1 MKNQEV
7 MRTNVSKNRKLFLSP
22 KRAVTGIFM
31 MSIVLFAVAFL
42 GAGCNESRSIDS
54 IDSASVVVLLN
65 SDLQESAVTIEK
77 VVPYLGHFGIKHQL
91 VDIAKEVVD
100 SKKIDPAL
108 IIIGHN
114 GLTNSDQN
122 DLNSSVERFLAQCQS
137 RGTGI
142 LSFDNTMPGSLL
154 SQLEDEVD
162 PGVGELKFN
171 NQDHYITEY
180 REVGEMKSLFGYM
193 SLPKMTVNQGEV
205 LITGNGQPLLVVGT
219 QSNGRVAQW
228 TSQDWM
234 YYSLLGPLG
243 GLDDCLWRSIV
254 WAARK
259 PFVMQALP
267 PIVTMRVDDC
277 VGSGRQQWDV
287 TPFQWVKIANKYGFK
302 PWLGL
307 FNYNITPEG
316 VEELKELL
324 SAGWATATPHAFG
337 RPPRKESEIETIV
350 NIYNPYYAPQMAA
363 THFVP
368 DYWHPNAIPY
378 LSEYYD
384 EFIFFDHNNQKPWPD
399 ETAQKILEAV
409 DNWYHDT
416 GLPMGKY
423 LVPHWGEISSN
434 MIAHVYDKWNIEFT
448 SIRETD
454 KSWGQQIPEYRLR
467 EGEKPVRSAPF
478 RLYDEPV
485 IGKSKKGITTSRA
498 SYNVDFKEFESYKF
512 FDFSSTINDITGYEW
527 MPDNNV
533 EATAERGIKTILRGL
548 QAKALAVLFTHETDY
563 VYDVEPENWDAI
575 FRIISKGIAGY
586 DPIFKTTDEALRIL
600 RAFHTSDLSDAQ
612 YNETKQQLSVKLI
625 GETDVPTS
633 VFVYTDDGE
642 SVVEKMVEIPIIK
655 DEATQLI
662 QLSK

>member
-1 MKNQEV
+1 MK
-7 MRTNVSKNRKLFLSP
+7 KNLKKLSGFGSRREKSIFQYVLFLFLAMHIIISGC
-22 KRAVTGIFM
+22 KNE
-31 MSIVLFAVAFL
+31 VLVNSSDVILLVNSNSTLKSVA
-42 GAGCNESRSIDS
+42 
-54 IDSASVVVLLN
+54 
-65 SDLQESAVTIEK
+65 IEK
-77 VVPYLGHFGIKHQL
+77 VVPYLNHFGVKFKT
-91 VDIAKEVVD
+91 VDIAKEEIP
-100 SKKIDPAL
+100 SETTNSAL
-108 IIIGHN
+108 IIIGHSEITTNNGN
-114 GLTNSDQN
+114 GLATQLEDY
-122 DLNSSVERFLAQCQS
+122 LERCQS
-137 RGTGI
+137 EGTGI
-142 LSFDNTMPGSLL
+142 LSFDPLMPKSLL
-154 SQLEDEVD
+154 TQPNEESERDTN
-162 PGVGELKFN
+162 VGELLFSDEN
-171 NQDHYITEY
+171 HYITEY
-180 REVGEMKSLFGYM
+180 RQAGEKQNLFGYM
-193 SLPKMTVNQGEV
+193 SIPKLSTKAGQV
-205 LITGNGQPLLVVGT
+205 LLTGNDLPLLVVNNQQKGK
-219 QSNGRVAQW
+219 VAQW
-228 TSQDWM
+228 TSTDWM
-234 YYSLLGPLG
+234 YYSILGPLG
-243 GLDDCLWRSIV
+243 GLDDCLWKSIV

-259 PFVMQALP
+259 PFVMQSIP
-267 PIVTMRVDDC
+267 PIATMRVDD
-277 VGSGRQQWDV
+277 VMGTGRQQWDV
-287 TPFQWVKIANKYGFK
+287 SPFQWVKIANKYGFK

-434 MIAHVYDKWNIEFT
+434 MITHVYDKWNIEFT

-533 EATAERGIKTILRGL
+533 EATAERGIKTLGRGL
-548 QAKALAVLFTHETDY
+548 EAKALAVLFTHETDY
-563 VYDVEPENWDAI
+563 IYNIEPDNWD
-575 FRIISKGIAGY
+575 K
-586 DPIFKTTDEALRIL
+586 IFKKVSEGISRYNPVLLTTDDALTML
-600 RAFHTSDLSDAQ
+600 RAFNTSEIQSSNFNKKTGEL
-612 YNETKQQLSVKLI
+612 TVKMT
-625 GETDVPTS
+625 GETDIETN
-633 VFVYTDDGE
+633 VFVYT
-642 SVVEKMVEIPIIK
+642 EKNGGIIENLVYIPVFK
-655 DEATQLI
+655 DEV
-662 QLSK
+662 SKVWKNN